1 MHADTAY
8 LVDDDAS
15 MRDAIGLLLGLNGIA
30 SVPFAS
36 AEDLLSALQPSWRGC
51 AVLDIRL
58 GGMNG
63 LDLQA
68 RLRREAPQLAVVVI
82 SAHGDVAAARRAFLD
97 DAVDFIEKPFEGAQ
111 LLAAVRRALD
121 RAGAAAAEAER
132 HATLGPALAQ
142 LSPREREVMQLLR
155 EGHAN
160 KHIAESL
167 GISHRTVEVHK
178 ARVLDKLG
186 VRSVVELMRLT
197 GPGGD

>member
-1 MHADTAY
+1 MSADTVY
-8 LVDDDAS
+8 LVDDDPS
-15 MRDAIGLLLGLNGIA
+15 MRDAVGLLLGLNGIA

-36 AEDLLSALQPSWRGC
+36 AEDLLGALQPGWRGC

-58 GGMNG
+58 GGMSG

-68 RLRREAPQLAVVVI
+68 RLRQLAPQLAVVVI

-97 DAVDFIEKPFEGAQ
+97 DAVDFIEKPFSGDQ

-121 RAGAAAAEAER
+121 RAGTAAAEAER
-132 HATLGPALAQ
+132 AAALAPTLNQ
-142 LSPREREVMQLLR
+142 LSPREHEVLQLLR
-155 EGHAN
+155 QGHAN
-160 KHIAESL
+160 KHIAETL

-186 VRSVVELMRLT
+186 VRSVVELMRLAGT
-197 GPGGD
+197 GP

>member
-1 MHADTAY
+1 MSADTVY
-8 LVDDDAS
+8 LVDDDPS
-15 MRDAIGLLLGLNGIA
+15 MRDAVGLLLGLNGIA

-36 AEDLLSALQPSWRGC
+36 AEDLLGALQPGWRGC

-58 GGMNG
+58 GGMSG

-68 RLRREAPQLAVVVI
+68 RLRQLAPQLAVVVI

-97 DAVDFIEKPFEGAQ
+97 DAVDFIEKPFSGEQ

-121 RAGAAAAEAER
+121 RAGTAAAEAER
-132 HATLGPALAQ
+132 AAALAPTLSQ
-142 LSPREREVMQLLR
+142 LSPRELEVLQLLR
-155 EGHAN
+155 QGHAN
-160 KHIAESL
+160 KHIAETL

-186 VRSVVELMRLT
+186 VRSVVELIRLAGT
-197 GPGGD
+197 GP

>member
-1 MHADTAY
+1 MSADTVY
-8 LVDDDAS
+8 LVDDDPS
-15 MRDAIGLLLGLNGIA
+15 MRDAVGLLLGLNGIA

-36 AEDLLSALQPSWRGC
+36 AEDLLGALQPGWRGC

-58 GGMNG
+58 GGMSG

-68 RLRREAPQLAVVVI
+68 RLRQLAPQLAVVVI

-97 DAVDFIEKPFEGAQ
+97 DAVDFIEKPFSGEQ

-121 RAGAAAAEAER
+121 RAGTAAAEAER
-132 HATLGPALAQ
+132 AAALAPTLNQ
-142 LSPREREVMQLLR
+142 LSPREHEVLQLLR
-155 EGHAN
+155 QGHAN
-160 KHIAESL
+160 KHIAETL

-186 VRSVVELMRLT
+186 VRSVVELMRLAGT
-197 GPGGD
+197 GP